1 MPADEAV
8 AADIEQALINSAT
21 EGVRTVSVDGLTVS
35 SHSLA
40 ELIEAKKFLDSQS
53 TTSAA
58 QPHRGLRF
66 SRMIPPG
73 GGG

>member
-1 MPADEAV
+1 MPNEAT
-8 AADIEQALINSAT
+8 AADIEQSLIDSAT

-35 SHSLA
+35 GHSLL
-40 ELIEAKKFLDSQS
+40 EQIEADKYLKSQS
-53 TTSAA
+53 STAMA

-66 SRMIPPG
+66 SKMIPPG

>member
-1 MPADEAV
+1 MPDEAV
-8 AADIEQALINSAT
+8 AADIEQALIDSAT

-35 SHSLA
+35 GHSLQDM
-40 ELIEAKKFLDSQS
+40 IEAKKFLDSQN
-53 TTSAA
+53 TTAAA

-66 SRMIPPG
+66 SKMIPPG